1 MRRARVVMLLGL
13 AWACAGAAQQS
24 AGTPAQRVAALVESG
39 RLDDAERLAR
49 TAGDSLTVTLGEI
62 LVMRGRLAEA
72 ESLFTAAVA
81 AQQPGFR
88 RAVAAL
94 AELSLR
100 RGERSE
106 ALRRAALLTDEYALV
121 GARWDA
127 SDKVAA
133 GRAYVVLGTESA
145 AATRSALGAFDAAAA
160 MDPANVEAR
169 LRAADL
175 LLDRYNAPDARQSY
189 QEVLAIVPDHPRALL
204 GLARVMAFEGRGS
217 ALDSARRS
225 LRGNPS
231 LVEGHLVMARLH
243 LEAETYD
250 SASAAAG
257 RALAVDSTALQAWA
271 VLGSVAWLA
280 GDSAAWQRART
291 EARRIHPRPA
301 DFYSELADAAA
312 RHRRYAQAVTMASEA
327 VRHDSLSAR
336 AHGVLGTNQLRVG
349 AIEAGRASLERA
361 FALDPFHIWH
371 KNTLDLLD
379 NLGGFTTIRT
389 ARFEFVAPAEEAELL
404 ALYLGPLMEEAYDSL
419 ARRYNY
425 RPPTPVRMELYRH
438 HADFSVRTV
447 GLAGL
452 GALGVSFGTVL
463 AMDAPSARNPGDF
476 NWGSTAWHELA
487 HTFTLGLSA
496 HRVPRWYSE
505 GLSVLEERRA
515 RPGWGAD
522 VSPEFLATFKAGRIL
537 PVSRINEGFVRPRHP
552 AEIGFSYYQAS
563 LVCEL
568 IEQEHGEAALRELL
582 VAYGE
587 GLDTEAAFQRV
598 LGVTPE
604 AFDTRF
610 EAWMREK
617 FRVALSGMD
626 SWDGEEP
633 VSGGFVSALVS
644 GRQHLAAGRVDD
656 ARRELERA
664 RDLFPEFAGQGGPRW
679 DLVRLHQQRGDTR
692 AAVAELSR
700 ITTHDETALAANTL
714 EAELRLADGDR
725 TGAAAALE
733 RIIWITPYDQAVHVQ
748 LAEVS
753 TEFGNHA
760 RAVQQRRAV
769 LQLRPADR
777 LEARYQLA
785 RALFRAGQVAEAR
798 REVLGILE
806 QAPGFEKAQV
816 LLLELRSGGGGG
828 GS

>member
-1 MRRARVVMLLGL
+1 MRRARVVLLFGL
-13 AWACAGAAQQS
+13 ALACAGAAQQD

-39 RLDDAERLAR
+39 RLDEAQRLAR
-49 TAGDSLTVTLGEI
+49 DAGDSLAVQLGEI

-72 ESLFTAAVA
+72 ESLFLAAVE
-81 AQQPGFR
+81 AQRPGFR
-88 RAVAAL
+88 RAVASL
-94 AELSLR
+94 AELALR
-100 RGERSE
+100 RGDRGE
-106 ALRRAALLTDEYALV
+106 ALRRAALLADEYQLV
-121 GARWDA
+121 GARWEAD
-127 SDKVAA
+127 DKVAA
-133 GRAYVVLGTESA
+133 GRAYVVLGIESA
-145 AATRSALGAFDAAAA
+145 QATRSALAVFDAAAA
-160 MDPANVEAR
+160 QDPAHVGAR

-175 LLDRYNAPDARQSY
+175 LLERYNAPDARQSY
-189 QEVLAIVPDHPRALL
+189 QDVLTIVPDHPRALL
-204 GLARVMAFEGRGS
+204 GLARVMAFEGRGA
-217 ALDSARRS
+217 ALDSARLS

-231 LVEGHLVMARLH
+231 LVEAHLVVARLH
-243 LEAETYD
+243 LEAEAYD

-280 GDSAAWQRART
+280 GDSAAWQRARA

-301 DFYSELADAAA
+301 DFYVELADAAA
-312 RHRRYAQAVTMASEA
+312 RSRRYAQAVTMAGEA

-349 AIEAGRASLERA
+349 AIDSGRASLERA
-361 FALDPFHIWH
+361 FVLDPFHIWH

-379 NLGGFTTIRT
+379 NLQEFTTIRT

-419 ARRYNY
+419 ARRYDY

-487 HTFTLGLSA
+487 HTFTLGLSG

-568 IEQEHGEAALRELL
+568 IEQQHGEAALRELL
-582 VAYGE
+582 VAFRD
-587 GLDTEAAFQRV
+587 GLDTGAAFQRV

-604 AFDTRF
+604 AFDGLF
-610 EAWMREK
+610 ETWVREK
-617 FRVALSGMD
+617 FRVSLAGLD
-626 SWDGEEP
+626 AWDGEEP
-633 VSGGFVSALVS
+633 LAGGFVASLVA
-644 GRQHLAAGRVDD
+644 GRQHLAAGRQDD

-664 RDLFPEFAGQGGPRW
+664 R
-679 DLVRLHQQRGDTR
+679 
-692 AAVAELSR
+692 
-700 ITTHDETALAANTL
+700 
-714 EAELRLADGDR
+714 
-725 TGAAAALE
+725 
-733 RIIWITPYDQAVHVQ
+733 
-748 LAEVS
+748 
-753 TEFGNHA
+753 
-760 RAVQQRRAV
+760 
-769 LQLRPADR
+769 
-777 LEARYQLA
+777 
-785 RALFRAGQVAEAR
+785 
-798 REVLGILE
+798 
-806 QAPGFEKAQV
+806 
-816 LLLELRSGGGGG
+816 
-828 GS
+828 